1 MSQSLPSTF
10 PQHFLFRE
18 EESDTSRSR
27 PDHVA
32 LSEGLAVVIARWNG
46 QIEFATS
53 RALFCLAKYFNAASS
68 RQLPP
73 LLGNWMTDQSH
84 ASPLVIN
91 KKIDRLVVTLLDS
104 DSMERR
110 CLLLEEIDDNVDQR
124 SLARH
129 LTRRER
135 EVLSWV
141 GHGKS
146 NSDIAAILNLKIAT
160 VKKHLQRIYPK
171 LGVENRTAA
180 AYYAPTIVSSSK
192 RPG

>member
-1 MSQSLPSTF
+1 MSQSLSSTF
-10 PQHFLFRE
+10 PQRFLFRE
-18 EESDTSRSR
+18 HESDASRSR

-32 LSEGLAVVIARWNG
+32 LSEGLAVVIAKWNG

-53 RALFCLAKYFNAASS
+53 RALFWLAKYFCSASS
-68 RQLPP
+68 RQLPS
-73 LLGNWMTDQSH
+73 LLDNWITDRNP

-91 KKIDRLVVTLLDS
+91 KKIDKLVVTLLDS
-104 DSMERR
+104 GSMERR
-110 CLLLEEIDDNVDQR
+110 CLLLEEISHNVDQR
-124 SLARH
+124 LLARR

-141 GHGKS
+141 GQGKS
-146 NSDIAAILNLKIAT
+146 NRDIAAILSLKTAT

-180 AYYAPTIVSSSK
+180 AYYAPKFYT
-192 RPG
+192 